1 MNTIIRTPIQLQQ
14 AQADAWVY
22 GLIVC
27 GVALALAIAIAFII
41 NWRSDRRDFITRRI
55 WFIVIGLVAPVCYWL
70 YNMTAIA
77 TPERIP
83 NPGFRSMFEETN
95 LYVLIASLVIYF
107 VVGLGLMLGFRNTKF
122 GSILGKKKN

>member
-1 MNTIIRTPIQLQQ
+1 MNTYIKTLAQLHQ

-27 GVALALAIAIAFII
+27 GIALALAIAIAFII

-55 WFIVIGLVAPVCYWL
+55 WFIVIGLVAPAGYWFI
-70 YNMTAIA
+70 NMQAVVPKIS
-77 TPERIP
+77 
-83 NPGFRSMFEETN
+83 NSGFKSMFEETN
-95 LYVLIASLVIYF
+95 LYVLLTSIVIYF
-107 VVGLGLMLGFRNTKF
+107 VVGILLMFGFRNTKL